1 MRSFERGW
9 NLNKRKLVPESV
21 NSPLSDIRAFLP
33 IANRKA
39 NNPLELFEATKIVPK
54 LLACLK
60 KINRNRM
67 NRSIFYFSIEIAFE
81 LFSKGRI
88 KFAEIKTRR
97 NERKPLICSP

>member
-21 NSPLSDIRAFLP
+21 NSPPSDIRAFLP

-54 LLACLK
+54 LRLLGKRLIETERIDPSFISRSRLLSNCFRKEGLNSQKLRRVETSLK
-60 KINRNRM
+60 Q
-67 NRSIFYFSIEIAFE
+67 
-81 LFSKGRI
+81 
-88 KFAEIKTRR
+88 
-97 NERKPLICSP
+97 

>member
-21 NSPLSDIRAFLP
+21 NSPPSDIRAFLP

-54 LLACLK
+54 LRLLGK
-60 KINRNRM
+60 RLIETERIDP
-67 NRSIFYFSIEIAFE
+67 SFYFSIEIAFE

-97 NERKPLICSP
+97 NELKTIICSP

>member
-21 NSPLSDIRAFLP
+21 NSPPSDIRAFLP

-60 KINRNRM
+60 KINRNRA
-67 NRSIFYFSIEIAFE
+67 NRSIF
-81 LFSKGRI
+81 LFLDRDCFRI
-88 KFAEIKTRR
+88 VF
-97 NERKPLICSP
+97 ERKD